1 MIHHSLIYGLTWYV
15 RHQLAS
21 PTRPSKILQHG
32 SARSWIFSNA
42 QLAEQGM
49 RISGAKPTP
58 WMDLYSP
65 AILMPLSLFPES
77 TVLEM
82 LGRRS
87 EAI

>member
-1 MIHHSLIYGLTWYV
+1 MIHHSLIYSLTWYV

-21 PTRPSKILQHG
+21 LTRPSKILQHG

-65 AILMPLSLFPES
+65 AILMP
-77 TVLEM
+77 
-82 LGRRS
+82 
-87 EAI
+87 